1 MFQGIFLWDP
11 NHVDHALLGVFSHL
25 SKAKA
30 EAGNSVA
37 SGEGQGSGGSGG
49 LTLASESLLHSFR
62 FLFLR
67 CL

>member
-1 MFQGIFLWDP
+1 M
-11 NHVDHALLGVFSHL
+11 DHALLGVFSNL
-25 SKAKA
+25 SKVKA

-49 LTLASESLLHSFR
+49 LTLASEYLLHSFR